1 MWRSILLY
9 KGEEFALTISPAPVE
24 YNGFEK
30 EEVTINGNSGFYTAS
45 ELFGT
50 SIHWTED
57 DYQYI
62 LLSKVSKEMTIE
74 IAESFRWSESLFG
87 IGKS

>member
-1 MWRSILLY
+1 MY

-57 DYQYI
+57 DYHYI

-74 IAESFRWSESLFG
+74 IAESFR
-87 IGKS
+87 